1 MIRDGEKI
9 SEWGSHP
16 TPRPHTTRSWL
27 GCARCPR
34 ARTCTAMRL
43 SARAWVDSRT
53 CSIRTL
59 NRHLLCESAFRAR
72 FESVVATCV
81 AAVAACVAAAARSRC
96 ALTSAFKGERLS
108 HCVCSTRASAR
119 ISRSGPFSSSAT
131 RRAACAMRERLPL
144 PQGLVG
150 PSRGWRSAAF
160 FAPPTTSRFRYCARL
175 LSGGGD
181 AIWPTPGSFA
191 RTFAMSLTGR
201 PRCLAA
207 FDSN

>member
-72 FESVVATCV
+72 FESVVAACA
-81 AAVAACVAAAARSRC
+81 AAVAACVAAVAACAAAADRSRC
-96 ALTSAFKGERLS
+96 ALTSAVEGERLS
-108 HCVCSTRASAR
+108 HCACSTRASAR

-131 RRAACAMRERLPL
+131 RRAACAMRELWPL

-150 PSRGWRSAAF
+150 PSRGRRSAAF
-160 FAPPTTSRFRYCARL
+160 FEPPMTSRLR
-175 LSGGGD
+175 
-181 AIWPTPGSFA
+181 
-191 RTFAMSLTGR
+191 
-201 PRCLAA
+201 
-207 FDSN
+207 